1 MPAVQSTDRASDL
14 LCRIHEDLAGRMS
27 AMHLDLRRFMG
38 VLVPDMEQALA
49 QQVQREYFQSEVP
62 PDIEDGFQRAWV
74 ADRPNDAFEPSLQEI
89 ADAFVIHYHK
99 STIEFT
105 AGILVENRVP
115 ELGQYISLLKCVWL
129 MRRIRGST
137 EFAQQGQTLSHWPSY
152 IQELEDVSRVFS
164 LMLPWIVLICA
175 RVLRRNAIDSS
186 KSSCH
191 QV

>member
-1 MPAVQSTDRASDL
+1 
-14 LCRIHEDLAGRMS
+14 
-27 AMHLDLRRFMG
+27 
-38 VLVPDMEQALA
+38 MEQALA

-152 IQELEDVSRVFS
+152 IQELEDGLASQCDRFKQELMPPS
-164 LMLPWIVLICA
+164 LAGLTPEMFDIWPEKELAQLVDVVTRDALMEE
-175 RVLRRNAIDSS
+175 VMDT
-186 KSSCH
+186 
-191 QV
+191 